1 MPIFILDARTA
12 TPHFPGIG
20 RYVASLAA
28 AMAPQL
34 DRNEQLTLLAGPHPP
49 LSIAGTRTE
58 PIAASP
64 FSLNQQWTIPARL
77 RGLGAAIYHSPYY
90 LMPYR
95 PGVPA
100 LLTVYDLIPLRYPQH
115 SSARARLLFRWAT
128 RLALLTTRHVI
139 AITETARQDFV
150 AEFGLRPERITAI
163 PLAADPAFRPQGA
176 QAVAALRGK
185 YGLPERFAL
194 YVGSNKPHKNLV
206 GLVAAWA
213 TATETDPDP
222 QLKPTR
228 SSRPRRTNGDL
239 QPKSRRFNGVHDG
252 GYGDAELVIAGAWDE
267 RYPEARQLARSLEVP
282 GIRWLGPIPE
292 ADLPCLYSAATVFV
306 FPSLFEGFGLP
317 VIEAMACGT
326 PVVCSNVT
334 SLPEVAG
341 DAAILF
347 DPAPPGGDASHPST
361 APLRSALERV
371 LDDHGLRAELR
382 EKGLARAA
390 QLSWQVTATR
400 TLELYRRF
408 ATQELDRNP

>member
-1 MPIFILDARTA
+1 VSAFVLDARTA
-12 TPHFPGIG
+12 TPHYPGIG

-34 DRNEQLTLLAGPHPP
+34 ARDEQLTLLADPRVP
-49 LSIAGTRTE
+49 LEIAGTRTATV
-58 PIAASP
+58 AASP
-64 FSLNQQWTIPARL
+64 FSLSQQWTVPARL
-77 RGLGAAIYHSPYY
+77 AELGATVYHSPYY

-100 LLTVYDLIPLRYPQH
+100 LLTVYDLIPLRHPEH

-128 RLALLTTRHVI
+128 RLALRTARHVV
-139 AITETARQDFV
+139 AITETARRDFI
-150 AEFGLRPERITAI
+150 AAFGLPPARITAI

-176 QAVAALRGK
+176 QVAAALREK

-213 TATETDPDP
+213 AATGTDTD
-222 QLKPTR
+222 L
-228 SSRPRRTNGDL
+228 RPRPARSEEGL
-239 QPKSRRFNGVHDG
+239 
-252 GYGDAELVIAGAWDE
+252 GDAELVIAGAWDE
-267 RYPEARQLARSLEVP
+267 RYPEARQLAQSLEAP
-282 GIRWLGPIPE
+282 GIRWLGPVPE
-292 ADLPCLYSAATVFV
+292 ADLPSLYSAATVFV

-347 DPAPPGGDASHPST
+347 DPSAADGEASDAPA
-361 APLRSALERV
+361 APLRSALQRV
-371 LDDHGLRAELR
+371 LDDDGLRSELR
-382 EKGLARAA
+382 GKGLARAA
-390 QLSWQVTATR
+390 QFSWQHTAAR
-400 TLELYRRF
+400 TLELYRRV
-408 ATQELDRNP
+408 ATQELDGNT

>member
-1 MPIFILDARTA
+1 MSAFVLDARTA
-12 TPHFPGIG
+12 TPHYPGIG

-34 DRNEQLTLLAGPHPP
+34 DRNEKLILLVDPHRQP
-49 LSIAGTRTE
+49 SIAGARMD
-58 PIAASP
+58 PAAASP
-64 FSLNQQWTIPARL
+64 FSLAQQWSIPAHL
-77 RGLGAAIYHSPYY
+77 RGLGAAVYHSPYY

-100 LLTVYDLIPLRYPQH
+100 LLTVYDLIPLRHPQH

-128 RLALLTTRHVI
+128 RLALRTARHVI
-139 AITETARQDFV
+139 AITETARQDFIS
-150 AEFGLRPERITAI
+150 EFGLPPERITAI

-176 QAVAALRGK
+176 QAVAALREQ

-213 TATETDPDP
+213 GGAEADGDR
-222 QLKPTR
+222 QLKP
-228 SSRPRRTNGDL
+228 PRFSK
-239 QPKSRRFNGVHDG
+239 PRRFNESHDG
-252 GYGDAELVIAGAWDE
+252 GFGDAELVIAGAWDE

-282 GIRWLGPIPE
+282 GIRWLGPVPE
-292 ADLPCLYSAATVFV
+292 ADLPSLYSAATVFV

-341 DAAILF
+341 GAAILF
-347 DPAPPGGDASHPST
+347 DPIAPPAVETLHATSLQT
-361 APLRSALERV
+361 ALERV
-371 LDDHGLRAELR
+371 LDDDALRAELR

-390 QLSWQVTATR
+390 QFSWQVTATH

-408 ATQELDRNP
+408 ATQELDRDP